1 MRKSIMSV
9 DYLQKQILEL
19 EAKIAE
25 EIGDVRELKEKLNR
39 LKVLEFEEDL
49 RDTGNKQLLQE

>member
-1 MRKSIMSV
+1 MSV